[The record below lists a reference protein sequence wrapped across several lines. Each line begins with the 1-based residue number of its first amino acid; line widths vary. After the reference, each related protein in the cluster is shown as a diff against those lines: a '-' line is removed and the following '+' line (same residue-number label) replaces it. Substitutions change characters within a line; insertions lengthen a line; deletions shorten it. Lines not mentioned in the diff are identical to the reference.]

1 MKTYQDLLAVGTSEV
16 DRMNFVRDVIAEYK
30 SSDRYENAVIAKLYY
45 EKKNKTIM
53 DFQKLLYTVSGK
65 AVPDN
70 YSANYKIRS
79 TYFNLFVNQ
88 EVQYLLSNGVSWNN
102 EATEKILGKNFYSQ
116 LKDAGVKAKWGGVSY
131 GFFNLNKVD
140 VFGADEFAALQDET
154 DGSIKAGVRFWQID
168 NTKPLR
174 ATFYELDGFTEY
186 MWDTKDEPY
195 VVSPKR
201 AYVIKTETSEIGGT
215 EIYDGENYPSFPI
228 VPLWGNPQHQSEL
241 EGLREQI
248 DCYDLIKSGFANTV
262 DEASYVYWAIQ
273 GAGGMTDMD
282 LTKFVER
289 MKTVHAAVVEDQG
302 ARAESHSVEAPYASR
317 EALLT
322 RLREDLFESAMALD
336 VKSVAQGS
344 VVATAIRASYE
355 LLDQKASLFEDE
367 LIKWLNGILE
377 LAGTEDE
384 PTFTRSRIVNAS
396 EEISTIVSCGEYLES
411 SYITTKILTILGDGD
426 KAEDMLAEM
435 DANELSPLTGGEA
448 PETSG
453 EAPETGG
460 DNTADLQE
468 YSQSVIDMLNELLEA

>member
-1 MKTYQDLLAVGTSEV
+1 MKTYQDYLEIANMSEK
-16 DRMNFVRDVIAEYK
+16 DRMQFVRDVI
-30 SSDRYENAVIAKLYY
+30 SSHKASKLYQDAVIAKSYY

-88 EVQYLLSNGVSWNN
+88 EVQYLLSNGASWNN
-102 EATEKILGKNFYSQ
+102 KDTETALGKTFYKM
-116 LKDAGVKAKWGGVSY
+116 LKKAGVYALWGGVSFAFY
-131 GFFNLNKVD
+131 NLDHID
-140 VFGADEFAALQDET
+140 VFAVDEFAPLYDET
-154 DGSIKAGVRFWQID
+154 DGSLKVGVRFWQID

-174 ATFYELDGFTEY
+174 ATFYELDGYTEY
-186 MWDTKDEPY
+186 MFDEDDEPNI
-195 VVSPKR
+195 VQEKR
-201 AYVIKTETSEIGGT
+201 AYIINYEQSEIGGV
-215 EIYDGENYPSFPI
+215 EIYNEENYPSFPI
-228 VPLWGNPQHQSEL
+228 VPLFANPQHQSEL

-273 GAGGMTDMD
+273 GAGGMTDLD

-289 MKTVHAAVVEDQG
+289 MKTVHAAVVEDAG

-336 VKSVAQGS
+336 VKNIAGGAIT
-344 VVATAIRASYE
+344 ATQIEANYE

-367 LIKWLNGILE
+367 IIDWIQGILS
-377 LAGTEDE
+377 LAGIEDD
-384 PTFTRSRIVNAS
+384 PTFTRARIVNKN
-396 EEISTIVSCGEYLES
+396 EEIQTIVSAGEYLES
-411 SYITTKILTILGDGD
+411 SYITEKILNILGDGD
-426 KAEDMLAEM
+426 KAEDMIKEM
-435 DANELSPLTGGEA
+435 DANELKPLTRENKSEEGENNEEVNG
-448 PETSG
+448 ETSEQTNG
-453 EAPETGG
+453 
-460 DNTADLQE
+460 
-468 YSQSVIDMLNELLEA
+468 

>member
-1 MKTYQDLLAVGTSEV
+1 MKTYQDLLAVGDNEK
-16 DRMNFVRDVIAEYK
+16 DRIQFVRDVISEHKNSKLYK
-30 SSDRYENAVIAKLYY
+30 DAIVAKQYY
-45 EKKNKTIM
+45 EKKNKTII

-102 EATEKILGKNFYSQ
+102 EATEKSLGKNFYSQ
-116 LKDAGVKAKWGGVSY
+116 LKEAGVKSLWGGVSY

-140 VFGADEFAALQDET
+140 VFAVDEFAALQDET

-174 ATFYELDGFTEY
+174 ATFYELDGFSEY
-186 MWDTKDEPY
+186 MWNDDDEPSI
-195 VVSPKR
+195 VAPKR
-201 AYVIKTETSEIGGT
+201 PYVIKTQTSEIGGT
-215 EIYDGENYPSFPI
+215 EIYDGENYPTFPI

-377 LAGTEDE
+377 LAGVEDE
-384 PTFTRSRIVNAS
+384 PTFTRARIVNAS

-426 KAEDMLAEM
+426 KAEEMLAEM
-435 DANELSPLTGGEA
+435 DANELSPLTGGE
-448 PETSG
+448 G
-453 EAPETGG
+453 EAPEAGG

-468 YSQSVIDMLNELLEA
+468 YSQSVIDMLNKLLEE